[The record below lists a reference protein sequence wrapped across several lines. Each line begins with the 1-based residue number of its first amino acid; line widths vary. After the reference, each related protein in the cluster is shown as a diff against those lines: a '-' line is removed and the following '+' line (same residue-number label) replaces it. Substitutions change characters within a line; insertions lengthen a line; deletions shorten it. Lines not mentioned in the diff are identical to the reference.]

1 MDREIYN
8 SVAPNATFT
17 IGQTTDPG
25 TVSITTP
32 TSGKNKPQSLGSMM
46 SLLGGMGGSLTSALN
61 FKNIVGNVFPFELPP
76 NPAVSDF
83 FTLAEGGGGL
93 PDAQMPSMKSIADS
107 AMKPLG
113 DVLPKPDLPF
123 VQPLKGTVDQINT
136 GDDVDYLSGSLTQEQ
151 REDIMNDP
159 NIDIGY

>member
-1 MDREIYN
+1 
-8 SVAPNATFT
+8 
-17 IGQTTDPG
+17 
-25 TVSITTP
+25 
-32 TSGKNKPQSLGSMM
+32 MM

-113 DVLPKPDLPF
+113 DILSKPDLPF
-123 VQPLKGTVDQINT
+123 VQPLKDAVDQI
-136 GDDVDYLSGSLTQEQ
+136 SGSSGES
-151 REDIMNDP
+151 EE
-159 NIDIGY
+159 IGSEASVEEY